1 MAVTGYRIEIDR
13 HRFDE
18 LLYRRLAERAPKI
31 GLTAQDVADA
41 RAENEE
47 LFGPRQYPVYD
58 EIVWID
64 DSGLILRKDH
74 VLVVTRYLDIGAP
87 MDLPIVD
94 AATTVPLPGGSGRD

>member
-1 MAVTGYRIEIDR
+1 MAVTGYRIEVDR
-13 HRFDE
+13 HRFDD
-18 LLYRRLAERAPKI
+18 LLYRRLAERAPEI

-41 RAENEE
+41 RVENEE
-47 LFGPRQYPVYD
+47 LFGPRQDPVFD

-64 DSGLILRKDH
+64 DSGLILREDH
-74 VLVVTRYLDIGAP
+74 GLVVTRYLDIGAP